1 MPPKQ
6 IKDATTKELQAIYKE
21 MTGKPTTNRNAK
33 ALRAR
38 LLGMLA
44 ERKKSKR
51 TAPKP
56 ERREKA
62 ALAKKPARAEKRAS
76 RSHADSETR
85 RLFAELTP
93 GQTLSH
99 RFRSG
104 SGYFELSCTVKTPPG
119 LDGKGGEFIY
129 DGKSYSTPREVID
142 AMGAPKWHP
151 ALFFKL
157 REYWPHKSRVKS

>member
-1 MPPKQ
+1 MTPKK
-6 IKDATTKELQAIYKE
+6 IKAATTKELQAIYKE

-56 ERREKA
+56 
-62 ALAKKPARAEKRAS
+62 ARAEKRAS
-76 RSHADSETR
+76 RPHADSETR
-85 RLFAELTP
+85 RLFSKLAP

-104 SGYFELSCTVKTPPG
+104 SGGYFELSCTVKTPPG